1 MQIVVLYDISSDR
14 IRLKV
19 SEICLD
25 YGLDR
30 QQFSA
35 FIGDLTRS
43 EQRELMRRMSDLL
56 ADQPGAILLI
66 PIRSDEWD
74 ARMEVFNAAPA
85 EPTIEEDSPPHDP
98 QHPF

>member
-1 MQIVVLYDISSDR
+1 MQIIVLYDISSDR

-19 SEICLD
+19 SEACLD

-30 QQFSA
+30 QQYSA
-35 FIGDLTRS
+35 LIGDLTRS
-43 EQRELMRRMSDLL
+43 QQRELMRRLGDLL
-56 ADQPGAILLI
+56 GDQPGAILLI

-74 ARMEVFNAAPA
+74 ARMEVFNPAPA
-85 EPTIEEDSPPHDP
+85 EPTPQEDSPIHDP

>member
-1 MQIVVLYDISSDR
+1 MQIIVLYDITNDR

-19 SEICLD
+19 AETCLD

-30 QQFSA
+30 QQYSA

-43 EQRELMRRMSDLL
+43 QQRELMHRLADLL

-74 ARMEVFNAAPA
+74 ARIEVVNAAPA
-85 EPTIEEDSPPHDP
+85 DATITAEPPSHDP

>member
-1 MQIVVLYDISSDR
+1 MHIIVLYDISSDR

-19 SEICLD
+19 SETCLD

-30 QQFSA
+30 QQYSA

-43 EQRELMRRMSDLL
+43 QQRELMRKLGDLL

-66 PIRSDEWD
+66 PIRGDEWD

-85 EPTIEEDSPPHDP
+85 DSTVTEDSPTHDP